1 MRSAQQ
7 VIEAIHAARFTGRKV
22 GLENTRALMDRLHI
36 ATTVPAIHVAGTN
49 GKGSVCAMV
58 ERVLRQAGYATGL
71 YTSPYLQVY
80 NERIRLNGEPV
91 SDELLARYGNQV
103 LDAAAELEKEGVQP
117 TAFELGTALALLIFQ
132 QQKADVMV
140 IEVGIGGRLDPTNV
154 ITPLVSVITAIGLD
168 HMQILG
174 DTLAKI
180 AGEKAGIIKPETP
193 VVCHPAETEVAQ
205 VFAQRAEALHAPLIQ
220 LATTQ
225 IRNVQSGRYGSE
237 ADYDVQG
244 VRLHV
249 ATPLPGAHQLTN
261 TLTALNA
268 LTALSTRGFPISQ
281 EAMRQG
287 MALVRWP
294 ARLEWAGN
302 VLLDGGHNPQGIAAL
317 MAYVQ
322 TWLRDTHRVLVTG
335 VLEDHL
341 QPDMLQSLSELGQ
354 EIITITPDSPRAMQG
369 ERLAE
374 QLRRLGR
381 PAQYA
386 PGIHEAMQLAQQK
399 AGSEGVVLVAG
410 SLYLA
415 GAVRT
420 ELGLPW
426 K

>member
-117 TAFELGTALALLIFQ
+117 TAFELGTALALLTFQ
-132 QQKADVMV
+132 QQKVDVMV

-174 DTLAKI
+174 DTLTKI

-193 VVCHPAETEVAQ
+193 VVCHPAEAEAAQ

-220 LATTQ
+220 LAATQ

-287 MALVRWP
+287 MAQVRWP

-317 MAYVQ
+317 MDYVQ

-369 ERLAE
+369 ERLTE
-374 QLRRLGR
+374 LLRRLGK

-399 AGSEGVVLVAG
+399 VGSEGVVLVAG

>member
-1 MRSAQQ
+1 
-7 VIEAIHAARFTGRKV
+7 
-22 GLENTRALMDRLHI
+22 
-36 ATTVPAIHVAGTN
+36 
-49 GKGSVCAMV
+49 MV

-91 SDELLARYGNQV
+91 ADGLLEAYGNQV

-132 QQKADVMV
+132 QQKVDVMV

-193 VVCHPAETEVAQ
+193 VVCHPAEAEVAQ

-220 LATTQ
+220 LAATQ
-225 IRNVQSGRYGSE
+225 IQNVQSGRYGSE

-244 VRLHV
+244 GRLHV

-268 LTALSTRGFPISQ
+268 FS
-281 EAMRQG
+281 
-287 MALVRWP
+287 
-294 ARLEWAGN
+294 
-302 VLLDGGHNPQGIAAL
+302 
-317 MAYVQ
+317 
-322 TWLRDTHRVLVTG
+322 LRC
-335 VLEDHL
+335 
-341 QPDMLQSLSELGQ
+341 
-354 EIITITPDSPRAMQG
+354 AF
-369 ERLAE
+369 
-374 QLRRLGR
+374 
-381 PAQYA
+381 
-386 PGIHEAMQLAQQK
+386 
-399 AGSEGVVLVAG
+399 
-410 SLYLA
+410 
-415 GAVRT
+415 
-420 ELGLPW
+420 
-426 K
+426 

>member
-1 MRSAQQ
+1 
-7 VIEAIHAARFTGRKV
+7 
-22 GLENTRALMDRLHI
+22 
-36 ATTVPAIHVAGTN
+36 
-49 GKGSVCAMV
+49 
-58 ERVLRQAGYATGL
+58 
-71 YTSPYLQVY
+71 
-80 NERIRLNGEPV
+80 
-91 SDELLARYGNQV
+91 
-103 LDAAAELEKEGVQP
+103 
-117 TAFELGTALALLIFQ
+117 
-132 QQKADVMV
+132 
-140 IEVGIGGRLDPTNV
+140 
-154 ITPLVSVITAIGLD
+154 
-168 HMQILG
+168 MQILG

-193 VVCHPAETEVAQ
+193 VVCHPAEAEVAQ
-205 VFAQRAEALHAPLIQ
+205 VFAQRAEVLHAPLIQ
-220 LATTQ
+220 LAATQ
-225 IRNVQSGRYGSE
+225 IQNVQSGRYGSE

-244 VRLHV
+244 ARLHV

-268 LTALSTRGFPISQ
+268 LAVLSTRGFSISQ
-281 EAMRQG
+281 EAMQQG
-287 MALVRWP
+287 IALVRWP

-317 MAYVQ
+317 TDYVQ
-322 TWLRDTHRVLVTG
+322 TWLKDTRRVLVTG

-354 EIITITPDSPRAMQG
+354 ETITITPDSPRAMQG

-374 QLRRLGR
+374 LLRQLGK

-399 AGSEGVVLVAG
+399 VGSEGVVLVAG